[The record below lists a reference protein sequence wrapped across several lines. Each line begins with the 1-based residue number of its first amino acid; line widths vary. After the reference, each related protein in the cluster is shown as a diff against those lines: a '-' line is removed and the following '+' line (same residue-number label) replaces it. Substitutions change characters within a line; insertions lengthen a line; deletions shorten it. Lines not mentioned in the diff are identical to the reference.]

1 MAAGAHAPAQ
11 RTRQR
16 ENHKITNI
24 TQGEIPTNWGFRKTE
39 SPAGGRGDQQDKGL
53 YEDLSS
59 PTVSTSA
66 VLTVLAIAAHEK
78 RNVAVVDITGAYLNA
93 DMGMEVAVHMR
104 LDPVVSGL
112 MMRLCNDYACF
123 ADERGC
129 IVVRLQKALY
139 GCIKSAAL
147 WHDNLSATMSEL
159 GYEKNKHEGCVFN
172 KRKDGIQCTVALH
185 VDDLLITS
193 MSAPLID
200 ELCEG
205 LKIKYGEISR
215 SDGPVVNYLGMTFD
229 LRVKGEATV
238 TMTRYIQNTLEGSET
253 TGLVASPAI
262 DQLFDVRDIAR
273 VEEEERAK
281 FHSMVAKLLYL
292 AKRTKPEC
300 LTAVSFLATR
310 VTKCTA
316 DDVGKAVA

>member
-1 MAAGAHAPAQ
+1 MAG
-11 RTRQR
+11 
-16 ENHKITNI
+16 
-24 TQGEIPTNWGFRKTE
+24 
-39 SPAGGRGDQQDKGL
+39 GDQQYKVL

-59 PTVSTSA
+59 PTVCTSA

-93 DMGMEVAVHMR
+93 DMGTEVAVHMR
-104 LDPVVSGL
+104 LDLVVSGL
-112 MMRLCNDYACF
+112 MMRLCNDYARF

-139 GCIKSAAL
+139 GCIESAAL

-159 GYEKNKHEGCVFN
+159 GYEKNKHEECEFN

-193 MSAPLID
+193 VSAPLID

-205 LKIKYGEISR
+205 LKMKYGEISR

-238 TMTRYIQNTLEGSET
+238 TMTRHIQNTLEGSET

-262 DQLFDVRDIAR
+262 DQLFV
-273 VEEEERAK
+273 
-281 FHSMVAKLLYL
+281 
-292 AKRTKPEC
+292 
-300 LTAVSFLATR
+300 VSCAFRHACSKEGYRSEAFWFRSLH
-310 VTKCTA
+310 
-316 DDVGKAVA
+316 